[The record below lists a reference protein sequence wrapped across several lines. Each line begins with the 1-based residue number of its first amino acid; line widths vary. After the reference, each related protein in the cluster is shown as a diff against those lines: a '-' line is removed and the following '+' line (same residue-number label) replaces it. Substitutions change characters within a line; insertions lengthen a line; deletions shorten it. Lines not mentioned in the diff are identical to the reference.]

1 MSLEFAMKYPFSE
14 KAREYLAKENIFAVS
29 ELQIRGAQERV
40 ASSLQ
45 NTQRKKGDARSE
57 IISYVLARILLGCLK
72 DPYAAKKF
80 GLAEAQFALDELE
93 KDDPASI
100 SQISAEFFPSVEIEV
115 EKIAIAIP
123 EYLKVGFDLVNEKVE
138 NGKVVFER
146 KEFFK
151 LLKSAIANK
160 ISDISIDP
168 KSLPENIREKASDLV
183 EIVERLERPSKA
195 LSSFKGKYITLPAMK
210 KILEGLPEGKRY
222 YGSMTL
228 AIACVKDNLAREEA
242 EQLLSIYAKNCQRST
257 HDYTEREALACLDWV
272 YRHPTINFSMK
283 TLKEQGLVDEKTF
296 LETELQFRKMSGK
309 A

>member
-29 ELQIRGAQERV
+29 DAQIRGAQERV

-45 NTQRKKGDARSE
+45 NTQRKKADARSE
-57 IISYVLARILLGCLK
+57 IVSYVLGRILLGCLK
-72 DPYAAKKF
+72 DPYASKKF
-80 GLAEAQFALDELE
+80 GLAEAQFAIDELE
-93 KDDPASI
+93 KDDLENI
-100 SQISAEFFPSVEIEV
+100 RQLTREFFSSVEIDGGE
-115 EKIAIAIP
+115 IAVGI
-123 EYLKVGFDLVNEKVE
+123 EDYLKVGSDLVNEKVE
-138 NGKVVFER
+138 EGKVVFDR

-151 LLKSAIANK
+151 LLKIAIAHK

-168 KSLPENIREKASDLV
+168 KALPENIRQKAQDLIEV
-183 EIVERLERPSKA
+183 VERLERPSKA

-228 AIACVKDNLAREEA
+228 AIACVKDNLTREEA
-242 EQLLSIYAKNCQRST
+242 EQLLSIYAKACQRST
-257 HDYTEREALACLDWV
+257 HDYTEREALATLDWV

-296 LETELQFRKMSGK
+296 LETEAQFRKMSGK
-309 A
+309 